1 MSLNQPQQQN
11 ALPTPC
17 VMTAMPNEKSP
28 QSHRHTTTAPPS
40 RPGVYWSQGGSS
52 CRKVLVK
59 VRRKK
64 AELAVW
70 LFNYDVPVADQNGH
84 WRGPIQPA
92 TGLTTYSALT
102 GGSK

>member
-1 MSLNQPQQQN
+1 M
-11 ALPTPC
+11 
-17 VMTAMPNEKSP
+17 
-28 QSHRHTTTAPPS
+28 
-40 RPGVYWSQGGSS
+40 
-52 CRKVLVK
+52 CRTVLVK

-70 LFNYDVPVADQNGH
+70 LFSQDVPVADLNGQ

-92 TGLTTYSALT
+92 TGLATYSALT

>member
-1 MSLNQPQQQN
+1 
-11 ALPTPC
+11 
-17 VMTAMPNEKSP
+17 MTAMPNEKSP
-28 QSHRHTTTAPPS
+28 QSHRLTTTAPPS
-40 RPGVYWSQGGSS
+40 RPGVYWSQGGSM
-52 CRKVLVK
+52 CRTVLVK

-70 LFNYDVPVADQNGH
+70 LFSQDVPVADLNGQ

-92 TGLTTYSALT
+92 TGLATYSALT

>member
-1 MSLNQPQQQN
+1 M
-11 ALPTPC
+11 
-17 VMTAMPNEKSP
+17 
-28 QSHRHTTTAPPS
+28 
-40 RPGVYWSQGGSS
+40 

-70 LFNYDVPVADQNGH
+70 LFNHDVPVADQNGH

-92 TGLTTYSALT
+92 TGLTAYSALP
-102 GGSK
+102 GASSKIAHSVTYQGHTLKVGPL